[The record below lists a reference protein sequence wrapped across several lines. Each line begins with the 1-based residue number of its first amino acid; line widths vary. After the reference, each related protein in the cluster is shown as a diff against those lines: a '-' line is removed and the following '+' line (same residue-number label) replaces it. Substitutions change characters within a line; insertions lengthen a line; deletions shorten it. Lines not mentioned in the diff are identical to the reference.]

1 MSAQMVLPASAYA
14 SAEALAEAVAD
25 RLAGPSGKAAKRSGR
40 GWAVCCPA
48 HDDRSPS
55 CTVTPSESK
64 PGANVECKADCDVE
78 AVLAAVG
85 LTFRDLYLDRVEPGK
100 ARAGNA
106 TPKPSPRPEP
116 PRDTGELIRAIQ
128 AAQTGWLDYAN
139 GSRLPTLEE
148 HTPFTASGVSR
159 LQERGDI
166 AGPCPWPSAAYR
178 DRLRV
183 VYRDRDGTPTGYGD
197 RATLPE
203 HDAGPKMK
211 AGDGSQRN
219 LWPWPEGIP
228 DDVDTILLVE
238 GEKDAL
244 ALWSVNAP
252 AVGIPGVK
260 AWFPEY
266 AERLRRF
273 SQVILVPDADD
284 EGRNLARRVV
294 SDLQAAGVAVQVREV
309 YPNRS
314 DGSDISDRL
323 AKEAEKPRG
332 LAGVLTLL
340 AEPSALP
347 EEPSEPEAEQGE
359 QTPARNPFPLYS
371 VADMEEWP
379 EADPIIQG
387 IVCRAELI
395 GLVAP
400 NSSGKS
406 AVALDMALHI
416 AAGLPW
422 NGCEVV
428 QGASVYVAA
437 ENAPGYL
444 RRIKAWG
451 LEHGID
457 TRELPFRLVTAA
469 MKLDGADGPRLRDT
483 VLDAQDRLDQETVW
497 TCVDTLRRTFGA
509 DENSSTDF
517 SRYVDA
523 CDLVR
528 TETGSVVSLVHHT
541 GVGGE
546 KRGRGSSV
554 WGDALAPIIAVR
566 ASGPNLQRSLV
577 LSCESHDG
585 GKAPKDLEPFAPIH
599 MHLRGHD
606 TGAADRYGIPITG
619 VVAHEGRHPDAPSQ
633 ETYLDEVNR
642 VADLLEVDPALTMD
656 ALAKAIGGKRD
667 VTLARLHSMA
677 DDGYLS
683 ITPRKPV
690 KVLRRPDALPGLE
703 D

>member
-1 MSAQMVLPASAYA
+1 MGLRLDLARHTETGHQLLILDVDAVKYPGAVAAFQERTGVQLGDDLDGNYRVQTGAALPDGTQPGRHLYFYVDPSEVAAQGWKSVDGLFGISGLDVKVSHVLTKDTQRQTKGQSAIVYVVLPGGTHPDSGKLYRLASEVSEPPALPDWVRDYLNAHPWAAPKPESNREEPTATATPEATRVATPALDDFTLHRFQRAVERAEQNIRNAPSGKRQGTTIAEAYGLGYLVQLLPASAQEEAYARISAA
-14 SAEALAEAVAD
+14 SAARVTEADAEAATRDLERAWNDGIGTRAD
-25 RLAGPSGKAAKRSGR
+25 GKWGE
-40 GWAVCCPA
+40 PI
-48 HDDRSPS
+48 
-55 CTVTPSESK
+55 E
-64 PGANVECKADCDVE
+64 PGAKQRKEESSKSGGDQDE
-78 AVLAAVG
+78 
-85 LTFRDLYLDRVEPGK
+85 
-100 ARAGNA
+100 
-106 TPKPSPRPEP
+106 
-116 PRDTGELIRAIQ
+116 Q
-128 AAQTGWLDYAN
+128 A
-139 GSRLPTLEE
+139 
-148 HTPFTASGVSR
+148 
-159 LQERGDI
+159 
-166 AGPCPWPSAAYR
+166 
-178 DRLRV
+178 
-183 VYRDRDGTPTGYGD
+183 
-197 RATLPE
+197 
-203 HDAGPKMK
+203 
-211 AGDGSQRN
+211 
-219 LWPWPEGIP
+219 
-228 DDVDTILLVE
+228 
-238 GEKDAL
+238 
-244 ALWSVNAP
+244 
-252 AVGIPGVK
+252 
-260 AWFPEY
+260 
-266 AERLRRF
+266 
-273 SQVILVPDADD
+273 
-284 EGRNLARRVV
+284 
-294 SDLQAAGVAVQVREV
+294 
-309 YPNRS
+309 
-314 DGSDISDRL
+314 
-323 AKEAEKPRG
+323 
-332 LAGVLTLL
+332 
-340 AEPSALP
+340 
-347 EEPSEPEAEQGE
+347 
-359 QTPARNPFPLYS
+359 PARNPFPLYS